1 MRPGVGQL
9 PGPLRR
15 TFAQRFM
22 PVVIQEAIGY
32 VDDPWASLDH
42 MQVQWCVNR
51 LYDGQGIHVKEGDVV
66 HTQVRQHSP

>member
-1 MRPGVGQL
+1 
-9 PGPLRR
+9 
-15 TFAQRFM
+15 M

-42 MQVQWCVNR
+42 TQVQWCINR
-51 LYDGQGIHVKEGDVV
+51 LYDGQGIHVKEGDLV